1 MTRILGIE
9 TSCDETAVAVVRDGR
24 FVESNVIASQTDLH
38 ARYGG
43 VMPEQAS
50 RAHLRAILPALEEAL
65 AVADADWGDLDAIAV
80 THGPGL
86 AGALLVGVNV
96 AKGLAFA
103 RNKPLLGVNHL
114 EGHVYA
120 NWLRTLSPEGTL
132 ELRSVAANERANG
145 PAAGDGG
152 KAEPAF
158 PLVALIVSG
167 GHTDLVLSDGHG
179 QYRRL
184 GRTRDDA
191 AGEAF
196 DKVARLLG
204 LGFPGGPLI
213 EREAANGDPTRFN
226 FPRAWLEPDSWD
238 FSFSGIKTAVRHQ
251 VRDLGV
257 DPDNASPEERRARLP
272 VADLAASF
280 QAAVVD
286 VLATRAARAAHE
298 FGASRLALG
307 GGVAANRTLLRAIEE
322 RAQLPVLCPPP
333 RLCTDNAAMIAAAGF
348 FRFTAGERS
357 DLRLD
362 VAPNLPI
369 A

>member
-1 MTRILGIE
+1 MTRILAFE
-9 TSCDETAVAVVRDGR
+9 TSCDETAVAIVRDGGDI
-24 FVESNVIASQTDLH
+24 ESNVIASQSDLH

-50 RAHLRAILPALEEAL
+50 RAHLRAIVPALDEAFL
-65 AVADADWGDLDAIAV
+65 RARADWSSIDAIAV

-96 AKGLAFA
+96 AKGLALV
-103 RNKPLLGVNHL
+103 RRKPLLGINHL

-120 NWLRTLSPEGTL
+120 NWLRSYDGS
-132 ELRSVAANERANG
+132 SVT
-145 PAAGDGG
+145 PS
-152 KAEPAF
+152 F
-158 PLVALIVSG
+158 PLVGLIVSG
-167 GHTDLVLSDGHG
+167 GHTDLVLADDHG

-196 DKVARLLG
+196 DKVARMLG
-204 LGFPGGPLI
+204 LGFPGGPVI
-213 EREAANGDPTRFN
+213 ERAASTGDPTRFK
-226 FPRAWLEPDSWD
+226 FPRAWLEDGSWD
-238 FSFSGIKTAVRHQ
+238 FSFSGLKTAVLHEVQRFSN
-251 VRDLGV
+251 D
-257 DPDNASPEERRARLP
+257 ALP

-286 VLATRAARAAHE
+286 VLSTKAARAAQD

-307 GGVAANRTLLRAIEE
+307 GGVAANRTLLRTVEE
-322 RAQLPVLCPPP
+322 RAQLPVLCPSPL
-333 RLCTDNAAMIAAAGF
+333 LCTDNAAMIAAAAF
-348 FRFTAGERS
+348 FRFRAGERS
-357 DLRLD
+357 NLALD
-362 VAPNLPI
+362 VEPNLPI

>member
-9 TSCDETAVAVVRDGR
+9 TSCDETAVAIVSDGSHI
-24 FVESNVIASQTDLH
+24 EANVIASQTDLH

-50 RAHLRAILPALEEAL
+50 RAHLRAILPTLEEAL
-65 AVADADWGDLDAIAV
+65 SSARTDWPSIDAIAV

-103 RNKPLLGVNHL
+103 RKKPLLGINHL

-120 NWLRTLSPEGTL
+120 NWLDTAPLD
-132 ELRSVAANERANG
+132 A
-145 PAAGDGG
+145 
-152 KAEPAF
+152 PAF
-158 PLVALIVSG
+158 PLVGLIVSG
-167 GHTDLVLSDGHG
+167 GHTDLVLADDHA

-196 DKVARLLG
+196 DKVARMLG

-213 EREAANGDPTRFN
+213 ERAAVQGDAMRFK
-226 FPRAWLEPDSWD
+226 FPRAWLEPDTWD
-238 FSFSGIKTAVRHQ
+238 VSFSGLKTAVLHQ
-251 VRDLGV
+251 IRDLLGA
-257 DPDNASPEERRARLP
+257 DLDAFSPEERRAKLP

-286 VLATRAARAAHE
+286 VLATRAVRAAE
-298 FGASRLALG
+298 TFAASRLVLG
-307 GGVAANRTLLRAIEE
+307 GGVAANRTLLSTIEQ

-333 RLCTDNAAMIAAAGF
+333 PLCTDNAAMIAAAGF
-348 FRFTAGERS
+348 FRFRAGERS
-357 DLRLD
+357 TLALD
-362 VAPNLPI
+362 VEPNLPI